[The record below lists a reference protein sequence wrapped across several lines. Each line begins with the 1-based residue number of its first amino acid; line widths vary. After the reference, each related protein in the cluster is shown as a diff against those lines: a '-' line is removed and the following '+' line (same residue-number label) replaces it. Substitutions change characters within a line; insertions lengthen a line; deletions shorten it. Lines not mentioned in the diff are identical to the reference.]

1 MENSIVPPSIQSISS
16 TVRLTLEQMPQNKV
30 DAFITDY
37 KRIEK
42 SIAIGYILLI
52 FLGAHYAYVG
62 KWGMQILFW
71 LTGGGCGIWGII
83 ELFRMSTIISTYN
96 NETAHNILRAL
107 K

>member
-30 DAFITDY
+30 DAFISDY
-37 KRIEK
+37 KRTEK
-42 SIAIGYILLI
+42 STAIGYLLLI

-62 KWGMQILFW
+62 KWGMLVLFW
-71 LTGGGCGIWGII
+71 ITGGGCGIWWIV
-83 ELFRMSTIISTYN
+83 ELFRMPSIISNYN
-96 NETAHNILRAL
+96 NETAHNLLRTL